1 MARKRKFGSAA
12 ALEKAW
18 IEYKEYCDNKTVVT
32 TSFSQ
37 KTGSFVTATI
47 PHPITYTIKGFCAF
61 VGMTESAFYD
71 LYDKEEKLVLV
82 IARMKQDCEID
93 AREKFENGTID
104 SRLAGLWMSHYGYAT
119 KTDTK
124 LDANA
129 GVTIIDDSGDGG
141 DGDE

>member
-18 IEYKEYCDNKTVVT
+18 EEYKVYCDEKTVVT

-37 KTGSFVTATI
+37 RSGKFVTATV

-61 VGMTESAFYD
+61 VGMVESGFYD
-71 LYDKEEKLVLV
+71 FYDKDPKLESV

-93 AREKFENGTID
+93 AREKFENGTLD
-104 SRLAGLWMSHYGYAT
+104 SRLAGLWMSNYGYTT

-124 LDANA
+124 IDANA
-129 GVTIIDDSGDGG
+129 GVTIIDDSGD
-141 DGDE
+141 DDE